1 MGTKYVISLG
11 GQKTQTCHTHK
22 KTVFLKPLERPVGKS
37 VMNRATL
44 DVYFKNHTAYI
55 NIVCGKNSDMWDVNL
70 VVYVVTTRL
79 RRIGDKFEMICT
91 KNFLC
96 LF

>member
-1 MGTKYVISLG
+1 MLN
-11 GQKTQTCHTHK
+11 KT
-22 KTVFLKPLERPVGKS
+22 
-37 VMNRATL
+37 TL

-55 NIVCGKNSDMWDVNL
+55 NIVCGKNSDMWDLIL
-70 VVYVVTTRL
+70 VVCIVTTRL
-79 RRIGDKFEMICT
+79 RRIDDKFEMVCT